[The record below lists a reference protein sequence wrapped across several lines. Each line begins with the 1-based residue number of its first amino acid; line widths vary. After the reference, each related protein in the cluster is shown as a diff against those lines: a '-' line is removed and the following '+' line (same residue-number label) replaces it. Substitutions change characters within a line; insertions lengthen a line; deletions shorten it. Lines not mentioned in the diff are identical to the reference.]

1 MARFDDALQR
11 FSSALDR
18 VEARVGSRRGAG
30 GGRGRSE
37 DELAELRLERDRL
50 MARIASLEKESASL
64 AGLTEAV
71 ETRLD
76 GAIAEIRAALGRS

>member
-1 MARFDDALQR
+1 MARFDAALQR
-11 FSSALDR
+11 FSAALDALETR
-18 VEARVGSRRGAG
+18 SGRYSGPARRDG
-30 GGRGRSE
+30 G
-37 DELAELRLERDRL
+37 DEMMELRLERDRL

-64 AGLTEAV
+64 AGITEAV

>member
-1 MARFDDALQR
+1 MARFDAALQR
-11 FSSALDR
+11 FSAALDR
-18 VEARVGSRRGAG
+18 VEARAGGRAAPLPAG
-30 GGRGRSE
+30 GG
-37 DELAELRLERDRL
+37 DELMELRLERDRL
-50 MARIASLEKESASL
+50 MARIAGLEKESASL